1 MVNFFHFP
9 RHILCS
15 KPEYIMESMEKK
27 DTRVDGKVSGFTYH
41 LDPNRVRTDAEVETF
56 ADVFK
61 ISIDEARR
69 ILKESGRKC
78 QS

>member
-1 MVNFFHFP
+1 
-9 RHILCS
+9 
-15 KPEYIMESMEKK
+15 MESMEKK
-27 DTRVDGKVSGFTYH
+27 DTKAESGDESFNFH

-56 ADVFK
+56 AEVFK

-78 QS
+78 QSRVSSEEDQGSRICFL